1 MAAKYISFLILLIL
15 KQILWSSSI
24 RDFPGT
30 GQTDTFLNINTY
42 YKKGEKY
49 MKKLF
54 SIILCAVM
62 LLSASVPVFARYM
75 KDDNL
80 AYGYEYDETY
90 KLGDA
95 NGDGEVNLMDITLM
109 LKYIAKWDVVLG

>member
-1 MAAKYISFLILLIL
+1 
-15 KQILWSSSI
+15 
-24 RDFPGT
+24 
-30 GQTDTFLNINTY
+30 
-42 YKKGEKY
+42 

-95 NGDGEVNLMDITLM
+95 NGDGDQNGKDALAI
-109 LKYIAKWDVVLG
+109 KAVVAQAVKNAR